1 MVTLKA
7 ARTLKRLTQNEA
19 AELIG
24 ISVPT
29 LYNYEAR
36 LFYPTVP
43 IIKSIEQVYGVKYS
57 DIEWGI

>member
-24 ISVPT
+24 VSVPT

-43 IIKSIEQVYGVKYS
+43 IIKSIERAYGIKFAE
-57 DIEWGI
+57 IEW

>member
-43 IIKSIEQVYGVKYS
+43 IIKSIEQVYGVKFAE
-57 DIEWGI
+57 IEWGI

>member
-7 ARTLKRLTQNEA
+7 ARALKRLTQNEA

-29 LYNYEAR
+29 LYNYEVG

-43 IIKSIEQVYGVKYS
+43 IIKSIEQAYGVKFAE
-57 DIEWGI
+57 IEW